1 MRSLSS
7 SARIRLLPPLICA
20 SPAGVAAA
28 AGPGAVAAVGWVELM
43 RVSPLAPSAGAK
55 PIATPETLSG
65 DDCWLAAPPG
75 NDRCEGAGAWHR
87 KKNTVNRKK
96 KRVAQKA
103 QPIPR
108 IRKIAPGAADAG
120 HASLMRPS
128 SCSRRLVRGCHRYAK
143 VRTDTL
149 AVIAALLP
157 GGIMHTSRDADFRNA
172 AARRAG
178 GNFQFGP
185 TTPNVK
191 PVRHANR

>member
-1 MRSLSS
+1 
-7 SARIRLLPPLICA
+7 
-20 SPAGVAAA
+20 
-28 AGPGAVAAVGWVELM
+28 M
-43 RVSPLAPSAGAK
+43 RVFPLAPSAGAK

-65 DDCWLAAPPG
+65 CDPSLAASPG
-75 NDRCEGAGAWHR
+75 NDQCEGAEAWH
-87 KKNTVNRKK
+87 RKK

-108 IRKIAPGAADAG
+108 IRKITPGAAGAG

-128 SCSRRLVRGCHRYAK
+128 SCSRRIVRGCHRYAK

-172 AARRAG
+172 AARGAG